1 MKGKMRMRI
10 ALVNENSQAPKN
22 ELIFQT
28 LKNVV
33 EPMGHVCDNYG
44 RYGADDPHERTYVQ
58 AGLLTAL
65 LLNSGAADFVIT
77 GCGTGMGATL
87 ACNAFPGVMCGRVND
102 PCDAYLFSQVNYGNA
117 VAMPFSYQFG
127 WGAEINLGYVFEK
140 LFGSEPGNG
149 YPEEWAEAEKRN
161 RKVLMDVK
169 KVTHTDFLDVLK
181 NIDQDFLKGAI
192 AEPSFPELFFANCKD
207 EKIADYIRKVL
218 EK

>member
-1 MKGKMRMRI
+1 M
-10 ALVNENSQAPKN
+10 
-22 ELIFQT
+22 
-28 LKNVV
+28 
-33 EPMGHVCDNYG
+33 
-44 RYGADDPHERTYVQ
+44 
-58 AGLLTAL
+58 
-65 LLNSGAADFVIT
+65 
-77 GCGTGMGATL
+77 
-87 ACNAFPGVMCGRVND
+87 
-102 PCDAYLFSQVNYGNA
+102 
-117 VAMPFSYQFG
+117 
-127 WGAEINLGYVFEK
+127 GYVFEK

-207 EKIADYIRKVL
+207 EKIAGYIREVL

>member
-1 MKGKMRMRI
+1 MG
-10 ALVNENSQAPKN
+10 QA
-22 ELIFQT
+22 
-28 LKNVV
+28 
-33 EPMGHVCDNYG
+33 CDNYG
-44 RYGADDPHERTYVQ
+44 RYGAGDPHERTYVQ

-149 YPEEWAEAEKRN
+149 YPEERAEAEKRN

-207 EKIADYIRKVL
+207 EKIAGYIREVL